1 MLQVESIQDAV
12 RIVPDIFWEAPEVQS
27 GWQRAFAAILPL
39 AGLSPLWRRGGG
51 RHQQALAAPSVGSD
65 GLCAV
70 GEDDFGEG
78 GEVMRSEHGSCGHSG
93 LLTSCV
99 GLGPPLPPT
108 FR

>member
-1 MLQVESIQDAV
+1 MAACVRCDSASRHSVSSLEAV
-12 RIVPDIFWEAPEVQS
+12 K
-27 GWQRAFAAILPL
+27 
-39 AGLSPLWRRGGG
+39 GG